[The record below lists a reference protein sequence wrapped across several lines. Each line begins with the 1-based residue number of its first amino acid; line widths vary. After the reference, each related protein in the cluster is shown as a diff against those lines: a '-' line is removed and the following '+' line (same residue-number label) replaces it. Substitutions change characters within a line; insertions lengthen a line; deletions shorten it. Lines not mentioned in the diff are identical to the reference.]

1 MSSKDKLIKKLKSKP
16 KDLTWDELTRL
27 LGALNFEETIKGK
40 TGGSRRKFYHLG
52 TGLIIN
58 LHKPHP
64 TPIIKSYLIEQI
76 IKKLEEENLI

>member
-1 MSSKDKLIKKLKSKP
+1 MQYQMAISRYAILLSAKLL
-16 KDLTWDELTRL
+16 
-27 LGALNFEETIKGK
+27 ETIKGK